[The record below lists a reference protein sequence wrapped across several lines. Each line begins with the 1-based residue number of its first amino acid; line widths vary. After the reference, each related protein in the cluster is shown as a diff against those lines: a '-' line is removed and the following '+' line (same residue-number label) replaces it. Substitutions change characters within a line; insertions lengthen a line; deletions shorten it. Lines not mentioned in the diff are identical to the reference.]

1 MRLQGCCARSGVG
14 FVQLDRCA
22 WGGVCTVGIFLC
34 LVRIIS
40 QFGTWSGRLRDVIGR
55 FRKWIGRFHREIS
68 RLYDPLAFQSKNPQS
83 GISSLWGFVSLNDSV
98 RFNQSVFTVSTF
110 VYDVCTIGFRIGED
124 EEIVAEH
131 VHLEN
136 GFILIHRFQIEL
148 FCTYD

>member
-1 MRLQGCCARSGVG
+1 MRLQGGCARSGVG
-14 FVQLDRCA
+14 FAQLDRCA

-40 QFGTWSGRLRDVIGR
+40 RFGTDWSVRRESVACTILHPSNQKIPKAA
-55 FRKWIGRFHREIS
+55 FR
-68 RLYDPLAFQSKNPQS
+68 
-83 GISSLWGFVSLNDSV
+83 SLWGFASFNDSVYDDSV

-136 GFILIHRFQIEL
+136 GFLLIHRFQIEL
-148 FCTYD
+148 FRTDD

>member
-1 MRLQGCCARSGVG
+1 MLGLEWVLCSWIGALGVEYARLESFYAWFGLLVAFG
-14 FVQLDRCA
+14 RC
-22 WGGVCTVGIFLC
+22 
-34 LVRIIS
+34 
-40 QFGTWSGRLRDVIGR
+40 IGR
-55 FRKWIGRFHREIS
+55 FGVGRFRREIS

-148 FCTYD
+148 FRTYDRKFLVFL

>member
-1 MRLQGCCARSGVG
+1 MYAVAR
-14 FVQLDRCA
+14 FVLGLE
-22 WGGVCTVGIFLC
+22 WVLC
-34 LVRIIS
+34 S
-40 QFGTWSGRLRDVIGR
+40 
-55 FRKWIGRFHREIS
+55 WIGALGVEYARLESFYAWFGLLVGLGHGVVGCAEQIS
-68 RLYDPLAFQSKNPQS
+68 RLYDSLAFQSKNPQS
-83 GISSLWGFVSLNDSV
+83 GISSLWGFVSLYDSV

-148 FCTYD
+148 FRTYNRKFLVFL

>member
-14 FVQLDRCA
+14 FVQLDKRA
-22 WGGVCTVGIFLC
+22 WGGVCTIGIFLC

-40 QFGTWSGRLRDVIGR
+40 RFGTWIGRLCRD
-55 FRKWIGRFHREIS
+55 IS
-68 RLYDPLAFQSKNPQS
+68 RLYNPLAFQSKNPQS

-110 VYDVCTIGFRIGED
+110 VYDVCTIGFRVGKD
-124 EEIVAEH
+124 EEIMAEH

-148 FCTYD
+148 FRTYD